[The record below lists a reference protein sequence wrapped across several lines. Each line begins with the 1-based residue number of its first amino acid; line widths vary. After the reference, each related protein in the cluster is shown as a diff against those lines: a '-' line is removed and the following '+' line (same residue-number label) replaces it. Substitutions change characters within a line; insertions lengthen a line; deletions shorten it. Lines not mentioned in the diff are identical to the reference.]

1 LFHADVVSR
10 ATERSTSLRHRALAS
25 SSVRSMGTF
34 YYGTS
39 TETLRVE
46 DHVLAH
52 LKLVVVTK
60 LRRDESFTISW
71 TKPVS
76 RGAGRCTLWVH
87 PAIPLRF
94 VFDTSE
100 PVSVDRTL
108 LNSLNESS
116 FTARGIVIPTEALE
130 SCA

>member
-1 LFHADVVSR
+1 
-10 ATERSTSLRHRALAS
+10 
-25 SSVRSMGTF
+25 MGTF

-87 PAIPLRF
+87 PAI
-94 VFDTSE
+94 
-100 PVSVDRTL
+100 
-108 LNSLNESS
+108 NESS